1 MSKTKI
7 EQIDITRVIE
17 EFKFKSKVAI
27 NFCQI
32 DALGVLYNIQYLN
45 IFENARL
52 DYLKN
57 LGLIKT
63 LQDIVIK
70 FPVMTVHHSIDY
82 YNFAE
87 FGDDLTIFTRVST
100 ISNSSLTFENLAFKE
115 KDVLLAKSTTIYV
128 YIDPKTK
135 QSRPIPEEIK
145 YLFSSYEKGNVK
157 IISKIK

>member
-1 MSKTKI
+1 MCKTTK
-7 EQIDITRVIE
+7 ETIDLNKVIQ
-17 EFKFKSKVAI
+17 EFNFKNKVTI

-45 IFENARL
+45 IFENSRL
-52 DYLKN
+52 EYLKN
-57 LGLIKT
+57 LGLVIT
-63 LQDIVIK
+63 LQDIITK
-70 FPVMTVHHSIDY
+70 FPVMTVHHTIDY

-87 FGDDLTIFTRVST
+87 FGDDLTIYTRVSS
-100 ISNSSLTFENLAFKE
+100 ISNSSLTFENLAIKGE
-115 KDVLLAKSTTIYV
+115 SQLLAKSSTIYV

-135 QSRPIPEEIK
+135 QSKPIPEEIR